1 MDLFTQRKLLIQLVI
16 LLTALNLVL
25 IGTFL
30 WKDLFREPRPKDQVK
45 EYRDVSK
52 ILERELKLTRGQVDQ
67 IKRLRS
73 VSFEKERALSETIKS
88 EKDSINAIMFGNTP
102 DEILVKSLARRVAEN
117 DYQMELLRFEQSR
130 EFKSICTPDQLQKFE
145 GLVLEIRDYFRQD
158 NKPPRK

>member
-30 WKDLFREPRPKDQVK
+30 WKDFIRKPRPDEQVK
-45 EYRDVSK
+45 EHRDISK
-52 ILERELKLTRGQVDQ
+52 ILEKELKLTRGQADQ
-67 IKRLRS
+67 IKNLRS
-73 VSFEKERALSETIKS
+73 VSFEKERAISETIRK
-88 EKDSINAIMFGNTP
+88 ERDSINAIMFGNTP
-102 DEILVKSLARRVAEN
+102 DEMLVKSLARRVAEN

-130 EFKSICTPDQLQKFE
+130 EFKSICTPEQLQKFE

-158 NKPPRK
+158 NKPVRN